1 MEIVDNKMEVVSQE
15 IINILSDDLKRK
27 IKEIKKIFKE

>member
-1 MEIVDNKMEVVSQE
+1 MEIVDNKMEVVSKE